1 MEKVCE
7 TLYCEERKREN
18 RKLSVIGRKCFDP
31 FGKARKKNDRKYCYT
46 PYFASKYLIGLK
58 VFLIFFFL
66 FKEKYLS
73 RKFFFSSM
81 VFLLFGSFSIILFDI
96 SSFYNGLIIANVPKA
111 MFSCFDPT
119 TKCFEYMR
127 LKLEGGY
134 TIYNN
139 MRAYGR
145 DGNGQHFVRA
155 LVRNRKVQKPL
166 ELSKLL
172 FITFPF
178 SKQIERSRTTIIC
191 PFASD
196 ATASMCVCVRA

>member
-1 MEKVCE
+1 MLHSLFCVKISDRLPHIFFSFQRKISLEKV
-7 TLYCEERKREN
+7 
-18 RKLSVIGRKCFDP
+18 
-31 FGKARKKNDRKYCYT
+31 
-46 PYFASKYLIGLK
+46 
-58 VFLIFFFL
+58 
-66 FKEKYLS
+66 
-73 RKFFFSSM
+73 FFSSM

-196 ATASMCVCVRA
+196 ATASMCVCARIIFTDIVYSSVCQGNYRTHTFQRTV